1 MFPDLVPELEPDL
14 FEGLEPDLFT
24 GLEPDLTVELLDGLG
39 EVLPVEGLGF
49 RLLGLVPLIDPPF
62 ELLGLT
68 VAFGTGLGLL
78 GAAG

>member
-1 MFPDLVPELEPDL
+1 MFPDLVPELELDL
-14 FEGLEPDLFT
+14 FE

-49 RLLGLVPLIDPPF
+49 WFLGLVPLIDPQF
-62 ELLGLT
+62 ELFGLT